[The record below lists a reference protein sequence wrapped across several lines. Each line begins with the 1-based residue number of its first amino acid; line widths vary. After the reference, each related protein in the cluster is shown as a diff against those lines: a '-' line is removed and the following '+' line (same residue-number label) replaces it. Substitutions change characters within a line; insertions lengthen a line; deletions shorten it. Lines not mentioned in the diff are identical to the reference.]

1 MPSPSPDGSWRGW
14 RARPLRKQTQSGL
27 VAPKLTAGVRA
38 APASVVES
46 RWPLMGTEQPPVAL
60 KALAAS
66 GAALTSA
73 VIVNPFD
80 VVKVSS
86 RFPWSAAWQLFVA
99 YA

>member
-1 MPSPSPDGSWRGW
+1 
-14 RARPLRKQTQSGL
+14 
-27 VAPKLTAGVRA
+27 
-38 APASVVES
+38 
-46 RWPLMGTEQPPVAL
+46 MGTEQPPVAL